1 MAERA
6 RWDSKGEEGLLL
18 RKLFSDH
25 TADNSTGADP
35 SLCDPK
41 YIRSVWEKHDI
52 FKKFAARNFLP
63 TYKRLGKEWMI
74 EQQKTGARQRE
85 LCQKAAGCRSS
96 NQTRLT
102 IFFFAFVCNYKSQ
115 SKQQA

>member
-85 LCQKAAGCRSS
+85 LCQKAASVSAKKIPRKKLSRKIW
-96 NQTRLT
+96 NRIVKKRKTT
-102 IFFFAFVCNYKSQ
+102 I
-115 SKQQA
+115 